1 MTEEERKEKLQEEKA
16 KEYDASQIQV
26 LEGLEAVRKRPG
38 MYIGSTSSQGLHH
51 LVWEIVDN
59 GIDEAL
65 AGFADEINVTVEEDN
80 SITVKDN
87 GRGIPVDIQ
96 KKTGRPALETVFT
109 VLHAGGKFGGGGY
122 KVSGGLHGVG
132 ASVVNALST
141 NLDVKVMRE
150 DDENVYGMDFKLG
163 KVATAMTVVGKCPR
177 HEHGTIVHFKP
188 DPDIFT
194 ETTTYDINV
203 LTKRIRELAFLNK
216 GLKITIDDKRQEEPT
231 HEEFHYAGGIKHYIE
246 FLNKGKEVIFP
257 EPIYVEGEQNGITVE
272 VALQYTNDFHS
283 NLLSFTNN
291 IHTYEGGTH
300 ESGFKTALTR
310 VINDYGR
317 KSGLIK
323 ENDANLSGEDV
334 REGLTAVVSIK
345 HPNPQFEGQTKTKL
359 GNSDARKV
367 TDKLFSETFNKF
379 MLENPTVAKQ
389 IVEKG
394 LLAAKARIAAKRAR
408 EVTRKKNGLE
418 ISNLPGKLADNTSKD
433 PEISELFIVEG
444 DSAGGSAKQGR
455 SRLTQAILPI
465 RGKILNVEKATIDRI
480 LANEEIRSLFTAL
493 GTGFGEEFDV
503 SKANYHKLII
513 MTDADVDGAHIRTL
527 LLTLIYRFMKPMLDA
542 GYVYI
547 AQPPLYQV
555 RQGKM
560 IKYIDSDEEL
570 NDVLGSLPPSPKP
583 VIQRY
588 KGLGEMDAEQLWE
601 TTMNPENRRLLRVE
615 LSDAEEANEVF
626 EMLMGDHVGP
636 RRQFIEDNATFVNNL
651 DV

>member
-1 MTEEERKEKLQEEKA
+1 
-16 KEYDASQIQV
+16 
-26 LEGLEAVRKRPG
+26 

-51 LVWEIVDN
+51 LVWEIIDN

-163 KVATAMTVVGKCPR
+163 KVATSMTVVGKCPR

-231 HEEFHYAGGIKHYIE
+231 HEEFHYAGDIKHYIE

-379 MLENPTVAKQ
+379 MLESPTVAKQ